1 MGSKHQHSDEDCM
14 QSLLL
19 SITHTDDPTT
29 NTTPA
34 SSSESKRQ
42 NMGIGS
48 TRRRAAVAVPEI
60 HVVPG
65 PLVNSYGNLAEGLLG
80 TSVYSRL
87 DQQPEQQY

>member
-14 QSLLL
+14 QPPLISTYQTFQQ
-19 SITHTDDPTT
+19 IT

-34 SSSESKRQ
+34 STSESKRQ

-65 PLVNSYGNLAEGLLG
+65 PMVNSYGNLAEGLLG
-80 TSVYSRL
+80 TSI
-87 DQQPEQQY
+87 